1 MLFKVVS
8 NNAFLVPGGF
18 FLLNKKLEMV
28 VSLTKKSLNHLLET
42 LKPVFHFLAENLV
55 SSEKVTI
62 QHHLTM

>member
-1 MLFKVVS
+1 
-8 NNAFLVPGGF
+8 
-18 FLLNKKLEMV
+18 MV

-62 QHHLTM
+62 QHHQTM